1 MLLVELPSELL
12 LGIFN
17 LLGPEFFREDIGRLT
32 VSRWWYDGF
41 AWPTLV
47 SNLELTAKATAFTG
61 GEALQSLQE
70 FTRDETLVL
79 RAQPHI
85 TALSLSL
92 INFKL
97 TSNGRHRPDTEADAE
112 LEEWVA
118 TTKSS
123 LAKLAA
129 NLPHCP
135 RLQHLKVLVRARH
148 GWAPLADTLAD
159 LFSARQLTSLHLDT
173 AGSFRVVGIRDGEA
187 GGDYSSTHFCSSI
200 NALFP
205 SLRRLHYR
213 MDFVCERLLEVP
225 EEGTFPHLDEVII
238 DMTRHE
244 RLLPFPVSARWSRRC
259 HPIPGD
265 GPFLLRDDLER
276 AATRLASRLRNP
288 RMVKVRWHGMFTLAL
303 GLLML

>member
-1 MLLVELPSELL
+1 MLLVQLPPELL
-12 LGIFN
+12 LAIFN
-17 LLGPEFFREDIGRLT
+17 FLGPEFFREDISRLT

-47 SNLELTAKATAFTG
+47 GNLELTAKATAFTG
-61 GEALQSLQE
+61 GEALESLQE
-70 FTRDETLVL
+70 FTRDETLIL

-97 TSNGRHRPDTEADAE
+97 GSNGQHRPDAQADAE
-112 LEEWVA
+112 LDEWVV

-135 RLQHLKVLVRARH
+135 HLQHLKLLVRARH
-148 GWAPLADTLAD
+148 GWYPLADTLVD
-159 LFSARQLTSLHLDT
+159 LFSAGQLTSLHLDA
-173 AGSFRVVGIRDGEA
+173 AGSFRVVGSRDREVGE
-187 GGDYSSTHFCSSI
+187 DHSSTHFCPSI

-205 SLRRLHYR
+205 SLRRLHYH
-213 MDFVCERLLEVP
+213 MDSVCERLLEIP

-238 DMTRHE
+238 DITRYE
-244 RLLPFPVSARWSRRC
+244 RLLPFPASLRWSRRC
-259 HPIPGD
+259 RHIPGD
-265 GPFLLRDDLER
+265 VPYLLRDDLER

-288 RMVKVRWHGMFTLAL
+288 RMVKVRWHGMFTPEA
-303 GLLML
+303 